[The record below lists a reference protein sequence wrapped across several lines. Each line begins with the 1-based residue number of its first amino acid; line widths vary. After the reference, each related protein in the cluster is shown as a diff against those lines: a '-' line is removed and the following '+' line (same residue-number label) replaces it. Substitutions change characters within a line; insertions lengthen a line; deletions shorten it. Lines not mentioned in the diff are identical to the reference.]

1 VYGRQITTQG
11 GAARRRQPTEG
22 KDDMGKRFAI
32 VIGVAAAGVMA
43 LGAQTAAAPSDVVKY
58 DTRLTIARMPHCCR
72 YNGDVKSEVKKCIDG
87 RRVVLFRQGRK
98 VGTARSNENGVWG
111 LDDRGPGRWYAKV
124 RREVHDEFV
133 CKKDRT
139 ATKPLTK

>member
-1 VYGRQITTQG
+1 
-11 GAARRRQPTEG
+11 
-22 KDDMGKRFAI
+22 MGKRFAI

>member
-1 VYGRQITTQG
+1 
-11 GAARRRQPTEG
+11 
-22 KDDMGKRFAI
+22 MGKRFAI
-32 VIGVAAAGVMA
+32 VIGVAATGVMA

-58 DTRLTIARMPHCCR
+58 DTKLTIAKVPHCCR
-72 YNGDVKSEVKKCIDG
+72 YYGDVKSEVKKCRDG

-98 VGTARSNENGVWG
+98 VGTARSHENGRWG

-124 RREVHDEFV
+124 RREVHDGFV